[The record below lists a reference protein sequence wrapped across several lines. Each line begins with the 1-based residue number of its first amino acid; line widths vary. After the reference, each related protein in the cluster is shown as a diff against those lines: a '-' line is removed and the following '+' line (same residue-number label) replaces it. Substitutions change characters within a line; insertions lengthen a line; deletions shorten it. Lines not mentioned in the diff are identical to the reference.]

1 MQNIELLQQAAVAR
15 EAAYSPYSGY
25 NVGAALLCEDGTV
38 YTGCN
43 VENISYG
50 GTICAERTAVV
61 KAVSEGRKQFSKIA
75 ISVSGDEPGIPCGI
89 CLQFLSEFVGP
100 DFMIICGNRH
110 NEFTVYS
117 FTQIMPAVFQSTA
130 VNRV

>member
-1 MQNIELLQQAAVAR
+1 MQNIELMRRAAVAR

-61 KAVSEGRKQFSKIA
+61 KAVSDGRTRYTKIA

-100 DFMIICGNRH
+100 DFTIICGNCR

-117 FTQIMPAVFQSTA
+117 FTQMMPAVFQSTA

>member
-110 NEFTVYS
+110 NEFKVYS